1 MKPSFNCILNLG
13 SIGSTS
19 LPLCA
24 AVLLL
29 GLGLTGLTARAA
41 DGDLSLEAQWVQ
53 GSNETVTGGKPVA
66 PEIEGKLKRLP
77 LKWQHYT
84 LLGTQSFTVGKNDA
98 KTVTLGAGCEI
109 TVKNLGGERVEM
121 TLAGRG
127 KITQSL
133 AKGQTLVTGGN
144 EENSVVVLRQAD

>member
-1 MKPSFNCILNLG
+1 MKFA
-13 SIGSTS
+13 TS

-24 AVLLL
+24 ALVLL
-29 GLGLTGLTARAA
+29 GLGLNSVPARAA
-41 DGDLSLEAQWVQ
+41 DGDLSLQAQWVL
-53 GSNETVTGGKPVA
+53 GSNDAVADGKPVA
-66 PEIEGKLKRLP
+66 PEVESKLKKLP

-84 LLGTQSFTVGKNDA
+84 LLGTQSFTVAKNGA

-109 TVKNLGGERVEM
+109 TVKNLGGERVEL

-144 EENSVVVLRQAD
+144 EENSVVVLRQAN